1 MMNPT
6 NSQNSSTDKSS
17 LEEIQETRQKIDL
30 SQKQTQLVVNLSYF
44 LIAVITFCLVYIEVF
59 K

>member
-17 LEEIQETRQKIDL
+17 VEEIQETRQKIDL